1 MKKTLDSII
10 ELLEM
15 IVEMLKEMFLSFPR
29 IN

>member
-15 IVEMLKEMFLSFPR
+15 IVEMLKKYKH
-29 IN
+29 